1 MKYVNKS
8 EIFNQLK
15 GQEELPDL
23 KPTYKNVFYSFF
35 SNSMTQ
41 ASFKSGEQHQ
51 RSYCLKILVY

>member
-35 SNSMTQ
+35 QTVWHKPHSNLENSI
-41 ASFKSGEQHQ
+41 KEV
-51 RSYCLKILVY
+51 IV